1 MSGTVIRWCTCPLVV
16 SAVAGLSTQ
25 RALIDPEAAKIRV
38 RHAQFTASA
47 GPDAFLCIRSSQDRG
62 RTWSGIRVCPA
73 WSWDCSGWEERD
85 GTGPEW
91 RRGWTGIFRPNCKFW
106 NQIGG
111 ANPALRAALL
121 HYQQDAATV
130 WQSLGRCCPTKG
142 GQNLLWKARLLRDG
156 WMPLYT
162 PHSDLDPVC
171 FHPLLSGR
179 PIIRNQHAVFC
190 RLTGLLAGMLS
201 PFVWASMLQS

>member
-25 RALIDPEAAKIRV
+25 RALIDPGAAKIRV

-111 ANPALRAALL
+111 ANPALRAALV
-121 HYQQDAATV
+121 T
-130 WQSLGRCCPTKG
+130 SLSAGRCHCLAVVRQVLSHKG
-142 GQNLLWKARLLRDG
+142 RTEPAVESTPASRRVDA
-156 WMPLYT
+156 PLY
-162 PHSDLDPVC
+162 PAL
-171 FHPLLSGR
+171 
-179 PIIRNQHAVFC
+179 
-190 RLTGLLAGMLS
+190 
-201 PFVWASMLQS
+201 